1 MFAWL
6 TGTETTPPAFLEL
19 RSSYW
24 LILVTVS
31 AAIFTDVFLYGII
44 VPVLPFALHGRAGIA
59 ENDVQ
64 PTISILLAA
73 YGGSLLVGAPI
84 CGWASDRFDSRR
96 WPFMVGLLALAGST
110 VFLVVGNSL
119 ALIVVGRVL
128 QGLSAAVVWVVG
140 LALLNDTVGSD
151 AIGEA
156 MGVVGIAMSMAYLLG
171 PLLGGIVFKQSGY
184 YAVFAMAFGLLGLDA
199 ILRLIMI
206 EKKVAQK
213 WLGTKAVEVSTDDE
227 HKGSTNDDLEADPE
241 CNTPEDTE
249 TPAVTPT
256 KRKVPTVF
264 SLLSSY
270 RLDAALF
277 GCFISAAL
285 LTSFDSILPLYVNE
299 LWGWDSI
306 GAGLVFLAVTIPSFV
321 GPYIGK
327 YADTHGARW
336 LTAVGFIVTGP
347 CFILFRLVDHDSIR
361 QKVLLCALLAI
372 VGLGVTLSL
381 TPLMAEVSYAVEAQG
396 AKRPAGFFG
405 RNGAFGQAFGLF
417 NMAYAAGTMVG
428 PILAGFIKE
437 KDGWGTATLV
447 LGCLSLITTVPT
459 LIWCGGSIFKLRRKQ
474 KAEQVLK
481 HDEEHAQEAEKAEKA
496 LKEEEQEKTKRAAQ
510 DEEKKRSTNTSPD
523 TSTSTSTSTSTR
535 TSVVVDV

>member
-1 MFAWL
+1 MRGSRTRTNEAVPRKNQLTTRIIEANRAIYPRKEKTFLSLHPLLECLVKLHLLRLFFPYYLLACLITPNRGFKKYIDTTIILSIKMFAWL

-171 PLLGGIVFKQSGY
+171 PLLGGIVFKQS
-184 YAVFAMAFGLLGLDA
+184 VCC
-199 ILRLIMI
+199 
-206 EKKVAQK
+206 
-213 WLGTKAVEVSTDDE
+213 
-227 HKGSTNDDLEADPE
+227 P
-241 CNTPEDTE
+241 
-249 TPAVTPT
+249 
-256 KRKVPTVF
+256 
-264 SLLSSY
+264 
-270 RLDAALF
+270 
-277 GCFISAAL
+277 
-285 LTSFDSILPLYVNE
+285 
-299 LWGWDSI
+299 
-306 GAGLVFLAVTIPSFV
+306 
-321 GPYIGK
+321 
-327 YADTHGARW
+327 
-336 LTAVGFIVTGP
+336 
-347 CFILFRLVDHDSIR
+347 
-361 QKVLLCALLAI
+361 
-372 VGLGVTLSL
+372 
-381 TPLMAEVSYAVEAQG
+381 
-396 AKRPAGFFG
+396 
-405 RNGAFGQAFGLF
+405 
-417 NMAYAAGTMVG
+417 
-428 PILAGFIKE
+428 
-437 KDGWGTATLV
+437 
-447 LGCLSLITTVPT
+447 
-459 LIWCGGSIFKLRRKQ
+459 
-474 KAEQVLK
+474 
-481 HDEEHAQEAEKAEKA
+481 
-496 LKEEEQEKTKRAAQ
+496 
-510 DEEKKRSTNTSPD
+510 
-523 TSTSTSTSTSTR
+523 
-535 TSVVVDV
+535 